1 VTCEHGLWHTVP
13 RAYNKPSWYVCSSCN
28 MVVSEFEFEAL
39 WEDQTTQEKD
49 ELLGQVVIDW
59 GVHDA

>member
-1 VTCEHGLWHTVP
+1 
-13 RAYNKPSWYVCSSCN
+13 

-59 GVHDA
+59 IDWGVHDA

>member
-1 VTCEHGLWHTVP
+1 
-13 RAYNKPSWYVCSSCN
+13 